1 VTTITRWRIA
11 LWLIALG
18 AILYI
23 SLQAVGALVPFAV
36 GAVLAYAM
44 SPLVDR
50 MSHVVPAR
58 SHQGD
63 VYRRGFAVILIYVAL
78 ASLLFLA
85 GSQIIPI
92 AVDQI
97 AQFVDTLPVTVAAAR
112 DQLNEW
118 LEVYRNRVPTD
129 VQTRIDSGLDDAL
142 NTATDAAAALAERT
156 VGVVTGTIGLIFG
169 FAIVPFWM
177 FYAMRDRHYAGNNF
191 LNAIPAPFQRD
202 ATNLMHIAD
211 QLIGRYIRAQ
221 LFLGLVVGSAVGIA
235 LTLLDVQ
242 MSLALG
248 FFAGVTELIPIIG
261 PWIGAV
267 PGLIIIAATDPDK
280 FIWVALV
287 YLIIQQV
294 ENVLLVPRIQ
304 GNALEMHPAMI
315 LLLLAIG
322 GAAFGLIG
330 LLLIVPVSSLARE
343 VFWYVDRRLRGE
355 APEVALAAGHVGRVS
370 LTDPESPVEP
380 TPSRPQLSQSQSLP
394 PPQHQQS
401 RIPLNSQPQ
410 PLIQIALEH
419 HGLYWRQIVRP

>member
-1 VTTITRWRIA
+1 MTTITRWRIA

-370 LTDPESPVEP
+370 LADPESPVEP
-380 TPSRPQLSQSQSLP
+380 ATDTESAPAQPVSIATPAPAP
-394 PPQHQQS
+394 T
-401 RIPLNSQPQ
+401 
-410 PLIQIALEH
+410 
-419 HGLYWRQIVRP
+419 VTDTTK

>member
-1 VTTITRWRIA
+1 VTTADRWRIA
-11 LWLIALG
+11 LWLTALG
-18 AILYI
+18 AIFYI
-23 SLQAVGALVPFAV
+23 SWQALGALVPFAV
-36 GAVLAYAM
+36 GAILAYAM
-44 SPLVDR
+44 SPLVDS
-50 MSHVVPAR
+50 MSRVIPAR

-63 VYRRGFAVILIYVAL
+63 VYRRGFAVLLIYLVI

-92 AVDQI
+92 AFDQI
-97 AQFVDTLPVTVAAAR
+97 AQFVDTLPETVDAAR
-112 DQLNEW
+112 AQLDQW
-118 LEVYRNRVPTD
+118 LDVYRNRVPDD
-129 VQTRIDSGLDDAL
+129 VQARIDSGLDDAL

-156 VGVVTGTIGLIFG
+156 VGLVTGTIGLIFG

-191 LNAIPAPFQRD
+191 LNAMPDAVQRD
-202 ATNLMHIAD
+202 ATNIMHIAD

-261 PWIGAV
+261 PWIGAI

-287 YLIIQQV
+287 YLVIQQI

-315 LLLLAIG
+315 LLLLAVG
-322 GAAFGLIG
+322 GAAFGLVG
-330 LLLIVPVSSLARE
+330 LLLIVPISALARE
-343 VFWYVDRRLRGE
+343 IFWYLDRRLRGE
-355 APEVALAAGHVGRVS
+355 LPEVALSNSHVGAIPLDS
-370 LTDPESPVEP
+370 PPPTADPPTEATPTTDQTETATASDAPASDAPP
-380 TPSRPQLSQSQSLP
+380 TPE
-394 PPQHQQS
+394 
-401 RIPLNSQPQ
+401 
-410 PLIQIALEH
+410 ATE
-419 HGLYWRQIVRP
+419 

>member
-1 VTTITRWRIA
+1 MTTTDRWRIA
-11 LWLIALG
+11 LWLTTLG
-18 AILYI
+18 VILYI
-23 SLQAVGALVPFAV
+23 SWQALGALVPFAV

-44 SPLVDR
+44 SPLVDA
-50 MSHVVPAR
+50 MSRVVPAR

-63 VYRRGFAVILIYVAL
+63 VYRRGFAVLLIYLVI

-92 AVDQI
+92 AFDQI
-97 AQFVDTLPVTVAAAR
+97 AQFVDTLPETVDAAR
-112 DQLNEW
+112 AQLDQW
-118 LEVYRNRVPTD
+118 LDVYRSRVPDD

-156 VGVVTGTIGLIFG
+156 VGLVTGTIGLIFG

-191 LNAIPAPFQRD
+191 LNAMPDALQRD
-202 ATNLMHIAD
+202 ATNIMHIAD
-211 QLIGRYIRAQ
+211 QLVGRYIRAQ
-221 LFLGLVVGSAVGIA
+221 LFLGLVVGSAVGIS

-261 PWIGAV
+261 PWIGAI

-287 YLIIQQV
+287 YLVIQQV

-315 LLLLAIG
+315 LLLLAVG
-322 GAAFGLIG
+322 GAAFGLVG
-330 LLLIVPVSSLARE
+330 LLLIVPISALARE
-343 VFWYVDRRLRGE
+343 LFWYIDRRLRGE
-355 APEVALAAGHVGRVS
+355 LPEVALSNSHVGAIPLKQPEPPANPPAEATRTTDQTETTTPGAPAS
-370 LTDPESPVEP
+370 DAPPSPDPE
-380 TPSRPQLSQSQSLP
+380 
-394 PPQHQQS
+394 
-401 RIPLNSQPQ
+401 
-410 PLIQIALEH
+410 
-419 HGLYWRQIVRP
+419 

>member
-1 VTTITRWRIA
+1 MTTATRWRIA
-11 LWLIALG
+11 LWLTTLCV
-18 AILYI
+18 ILYI
-23 SLQAVGALVPFAV
+23 SWQARGALVPFAV
-36 GAVLAYAM
+36 GAVIAYAL

-50 MSHVVPAR
+50 MARVVPAR

-63 VYRRGFAVILIYVAL
+63 VYRRGFAVLLMYAAI
-78 ASLLFLA
+78 ASALFLV

-97 AQFVDTLPVTVAAAR
+97 AQFIDTLPETVDAAR
-112 DQLNEW
+112 EQVNQW
-118 LEVYRNRVPTD
+118 LEIYRNQVPSD
-129 VQTRIDSGLDDAL
+129 VQTRIDAGLDDAL
-142 NTATDAAAALAERT
+142 KTATDAASALAQRT

-191 LNAIPAPFQRD
+191 LNAIPDPLQQD
-202 ATNLMHIAD
+202 ATNLMHISD
-211 QLIGRYIRAQ
+211 RLIGRYIRAQ

-267 PGLIIIAATDPDK
+267 PGLIIVAATEPDK

-287 YLIIQQV
+287 YFAIQQV
-294 ENVLLVPRIQ
+294 ENILLVPRIQ

-315 LLLLAIG
+315 LLMLAIG

-330 LLLIVPVSSLARE
+330 LLLIVPISALARE
-343 VFWYVDRRLRGE
+343 VFWYLDRRLRGE
-355 APEVALAAGHVGRVS
+355 LPEVAIAASHVGAIK
-370 LTDPESPVEP
+370 LDE
-380 TPSRPQLSQSQSLP
+380 P
-394 PPQHQQS
+394 PPTTE
-401 RIPLNSQPQ
+401 QP
-410 PLIQIALEH
+410 PSSETTSAEETSE
-419 HGLYWRQIVRP
+419 GETSDDNTATGAAVPTDATESKD